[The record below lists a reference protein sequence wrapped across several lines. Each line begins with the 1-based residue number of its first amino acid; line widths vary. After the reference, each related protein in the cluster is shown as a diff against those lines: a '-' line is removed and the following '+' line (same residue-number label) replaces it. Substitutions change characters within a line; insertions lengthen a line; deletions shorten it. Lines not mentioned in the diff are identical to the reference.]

1 MKNGP
6 PIIDNITPT
15 GIIIGAN
22 NVRPTV
28 SANSIKNAPKTAE
41 QGINLR

>member
-6 PIIDNITPT
+6 PIIESIIPT

-22 NVRPTV
+22 NVRPSV
-28 SANSIKNAPKTAE
+28 SAKSVNNEPKTAE